1 MRWIVFIPVIIVSGL
16 LFQNCGAPPSSLTP
30 LSEINDPNSIPP
42 QSLPIIATIEPYGRV
57 YYYLGG
63 TKGVI
68 VCFHGAGGSADGW
81 TKTEKLAFLED
92 MRKHNYSFVCPTSL
106 NRVDG
111 QWANT
116 NAVDNVD
123 VINVDALLTTLQIPP
138 QQPLFLAGH
147 SNGGGFTSRFAAYSE
162 RKAQIKAV
170 NLSNAS
176 GIGPILASTSYNIPT
191 IFNFSTCDALIDE
204 ADVQR
209 NSTSLN
215 SKSPSVPTILN
226 DVTASYA
233 GGDPNCHE
241 FINVSTVTL
250 SMFDSFAST
259 TMNFLKASTPRNGDT
274 NQKNE
279 NDGIGMDGAGNVFMA
294 GPFSGTRSFAGL
306 TLTSVGPQDAYVVK
320 FDSKGQLLKSL
331 IVSSSSTAGEENI
344 FDLVV
349 DSQGNTY
356 INGAFNETLQLGNF
370 TLTKNGPAE
379 HFLAKLDANLNVV
392 WAKQFGGTGYD
403 GGNEITLADENTLV
417 VSAMSD
423 SSIYYNGVGATAGD
437 LRDGFVLRVN
447 ANDGAVQKIYKFG
460 GPGEQQ
466 VRAMAAHPN
475 GRMVV
480 GLEFNGTVN
489 FGSTSVVS
497 LHPAPVP
504 TNCGKTCMDGAL
516 FYFDVAGTTLW
527 YKSVKTAGFDNFRA
541 AGIDNEGNIYASGVH
556 SNAARF
562 FSNGDSSTTNT
573 ELANLTTTQTTD
585 QYVIKYAKGGALVW
599 YRRLASSSLMKS
611 QVGGELEVSEDGRA
625 YVSGGYRGKASLFN
639 QSGVLVKDI
648 YDTGHTRDNTLIMV
662 LGPTGHLQESINFQ
676 GTAGS
681 TNSIGNSASAVITTR
696 KIQNNIY
703 LGLGIVFEG
712 SGALQI
718 KTNQNS
724 YAETVSAVSRE
735 FSISLF
741 SK

>member
-1 MRWIVFIPVIIVSGL
+1 MRWIVFIPVMMISAF

-30 LSEINDPNSIPP
+30 FSEINDPNSIPP
-42 QSLPIIATIEPYGRV
+42 QSSPIVATIEPYGRV

-68 VCFHGAGGSADGW
+68 VCFHGTGGSADGW
-81 TKTEKLAFLED
+81 TKDEKLTFLED
-92 MRKHNYSFVCPTSL
+92 MRKHNYSFVCPSSL
-106 NRVDG
+106 NRTDG

-116 NAVDNVD
+116 NAIDNVD
-123 VINVDALLTTLQIPP
+123 IINVDALLKNFQISL
-138 QQPLFLAGH
+138 QQPLFLVGH

-170 NLSNAS
+170 NLSNAA
-176 GIGPILASTSYNIPT
+176 GIAPILAGSLYNIPT
-191 IFNFSTCDALIDE
+191 AFNFSTCDAVVDE
-204 ADVQR
+204 TDVQR
-209 NSTSLN
+209 NSTLLN
-215 SKSPSVPTILN
+215 NKTPSVATILN
-226 DVTASYA
+226 DITTQYI
-233 GGDPNCHE
+233 GGNPNCHE
-241 FINVSTVTL
+241 FINVSTVAL
-250 SMFDSFAST
+250 SMFDSFAPT
-259 TMNFLKASTPRNGDT
+259 TMNFLKASSPLNGDT

-279 NDGIGMDGAGNVFMA
+279 NDGIGIDGAGNVFMA

-331 IVSSSSTAGEENI
+331 IVSSSSAAGEENI

-349 DSQGNTY
+349 DSQGNAY
-356 INGAFNETLQLGNF
+356 INGSFSETLKIGSF
-370 TLTKNGPAE
+370 TLTKNGPFE

-392 WAKQFGGTGYD
+392 WAKQFGGTGND

-417 VSAMSD
+417 ASAMSD
-423 SSIYYNGVGATAGD
+423 SSNYFNGVGSAAGD

-447 ANDGAVQKIYKFG
+447 ASDGAVQKIYKFG

-480 GLEFNGTVN
+480 GLEFNGTLN

-497 LHPAPVP
+497 LHPSPVP
-504 TNCGKTCMDGAL
+504 TNCGKNCMDGAL

-527 YKSVKTAGFDNFRA
+527 HKSVKTAGFDNFRA
-541 AGIDNEGNIYASGVH
+541 AGIDNEGNVYASGVH
-556 SNAARF
+556 SNDARF

-573 ELANLTTTQTTD
+573 ELANLVTTQITD
-585 QYVIKYAKGGALVW
+585 QYVVKYANSGSLVW

-648 YDTGHTRDNTLIMV
+648 YDTRHTRDNTLIMV
-662 LGPTGHLQESINFQ
+662 LGPTGYLQESINFQ

-696 KIQNNIY
+696 QVQNKVY
-703 LGLGIVFEG
+703 LGLGVVFEG

-724 YAETVSAVSRE
+724 YSETVSAVSRE

-741 SK
+741 TN